1 MALIKCPEC
10 GKDVST
16 AADSCPHCGFPIKKE
31 TSKPAEKV
39 EKPVTDYPKPKSSS
53 WIEEWKSK
61 ARTTRIVWTL
71 MFVASVVGLIIS
83 LVLLVNDKQAV
94 YIVDAHLTFYET
106 KPVHITFSI
115 IFGIATFIT
124 LVLWLTVLITV
135 KVRARQYDGYT
146 VLVYVSFK
154 HLLIV
159 ENEIQDSG
167 IVNRFLYGQLPNKK
181 QVWVNISAW
190 DGSVKM
196 GIGKEGDEKNLV

>member
-16 AADSCPHCGFPIKKE
+16 AADTCPHCGFPIKKE
-31 TSKPAEKV
+31 ASRAIDEV
-39 EKPVTDYPKPKSSS
+39 EKSSTNYPKPKNSS
-53 WIEEWKSK
+53 WVEKWKSK
-61 ARTTRIVWTL
+61 ARTTRVTWTL
-71 MFVASVVGLIIS
+71 LFLASVIGLIIS
-83 LVLLVNDKQAV
+83 ISLLINDKQAV
-94 YIVDAHLTFYET
+94 YDAYLNWTFYET
-106 KPVHITFSI
+106 KPVHATFSV
-115 IFGIATFIT
+115 IFGVATFIT

-146 VLVYVSFK
+146 VLVYVGFK
-154 HLLIV
+154 HLLLV
-159 ENEIQDSG
+159 EDEVQDSG